1 MIANRFCHFS
11 AVAHQIALKPKLSI
25 LSVTARQS
33 ANQGV
38 QPRLQVRRGNI
49 HEDTILSGCGSRALL
64 AKTIHEFEAW
74 ILKRCPNHRFSRRR
88 PRKRRPK
95 PDTEDS
101 WIVIPFHPA
110 FEGVGIASGG
120 FLGSLPELS
129 SRSQSSV
136 VLPLR
141 CRRARVSWSLGQPH
155 LEHFFRR
162 LV

>member
-64 AKTIHEFEAW
+64 ATSPVALRHAMCHQCLRWDVQLVSGVREFDVRWPFERPW
-74 ILKRCPNHRFSRRR
+74 LHRPRLGSRRR
-88 PRKRRPK
+88 PRLVLLHSFLTASSKKRVH
-95 PDTEDS
+95 
-101 WIVIPFHPA
+101 IM
-110 FEGVGIASGG
+110 
-120 FLGSLPELS
+120 GSNHGLRDNLCRKKILS
-129 SRSQSSV
+129 
-136 VLPLR
+136 
-141 CRRARVSWSLGQPH
+141 A
-155 LEHFFRR
+155 
-162 LV
+162 